1 MLRWTRGG
9 LTFNI
14 IPLFWLVNSSFKVS
28 VCQRKQRYFI
38 KNEKMCSG
46 SSEYSCFSVTV
57 KEKESD
63 STLFGNDNLDVSPLL
78 LNYYFM
84 LIYGKPVR

>member
-1 MLRWTRGG
+1 
-9 LTFNI
+9 
-14 IPLFWLVNSSFKVS
+14 
-28 VCQRKQRYFI
+28 
-38 KNEKMCSG
+38 MCYG
-46 SSEYSCFSVTV
+46 SLEYSCFSVTV

-63 STLFGNDNLDVSPLL
+63 STLFGNDNLNVSPLL